1 MPEGYFVSRASAA
14 NSSIPIPNAMVT
26 VTQGAELLAVRT
38 TDRSGRTTPVTVS
51 TPEESESL
59 SPGNGIPFA
68 SVDVTIEHPDYL
80 RIVTRGVQIFPGQL
94 TEQNFTLIPLSLLPR
109 QWNQTETFNT
119 PPQNL

>member
-14 NSSIPIPNAMVT
+14 NSSIPIPNATVT

-80 RIVTRGVQIFPGQL
+80 RIVTRGVQIF
-94 TEQNFTLIPLSLLPR
+94 TLIPLSLLPG